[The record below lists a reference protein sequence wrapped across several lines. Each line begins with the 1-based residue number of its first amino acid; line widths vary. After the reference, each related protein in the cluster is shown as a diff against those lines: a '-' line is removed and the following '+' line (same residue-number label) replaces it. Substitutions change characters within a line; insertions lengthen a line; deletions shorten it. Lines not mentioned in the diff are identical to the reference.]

1 MAGFSFIGKLML
13 LIGLALIVAGCLP
26 SQVQVA
32 AKTANTI
39 ADFADAAES
48 VLAARYKAEQVD
60 CVETA
65 PSRDDAEFCVD
76 DVRKRYAPAW
86 KYYNGLRRA
95 WLMLASAIQSAKLI
109 NDPNDPRLLPAIAEL
124 AEAQKG
130 FSSMANAL
138 EIAK

>member
-1 MAGFSFIGKLML
+1 MSGFSFMGKLML

-32 AKTANTI
+32 TKTANTI
-39 ADFADAAES
+39 A
-48 VLAARYKAEQVD
+48 
-60 CVETA
+60 
-65 PSRDDAEFCVD
+65 PSRGDAEFCVD

-109 NDPNDPRLLPAIAEL
+109 NDHNDPRLLPAIAEL